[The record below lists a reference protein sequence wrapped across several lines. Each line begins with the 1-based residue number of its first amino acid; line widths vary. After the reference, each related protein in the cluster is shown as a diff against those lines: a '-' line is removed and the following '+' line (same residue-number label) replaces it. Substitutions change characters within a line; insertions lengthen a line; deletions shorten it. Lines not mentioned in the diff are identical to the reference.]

1 MFQAISDSGYFTGN
15 ISSFIDF
22 HLKLLPRKVRSYIQ
36 DTNGSLKITENV
48 TPFPDALF
56 YA

>member
-1 MFQAISDSGYFTGN
+1 MFQAISDSSYFTGN

-22 HLKLLPRKVRSYIQ
+22 HLNLLPRKVRSYIQ
-36 DTNGSLKITENV
+36 DTNGSLKIIENV

-56 YA
+56 